1 MVIHI
6 LSRWTDLKKRIK
18 MKELTIR
25 EKAAIALYLCFDDVS
40 PRDMLRVA
48 RDATLAETN
57 ALKDLPASAS
67 RWFHSERIQT
77 YLRGQ
82 ELLRDE
88 KQAKE
93 RRAIEAEILSK
104 INATNPG
111 TKIGGDIDY
120 SNPRNREQ
128 LYNEII
134 DKSKND
140 PRTQLDA
147 AKMFEQIQKD
157 NREAASTHQKHVR
170 YYLPL
175 RCESCVLYRKAKEA
189 REKQVK

>member
-1 MVIHI
+1 
-6 LSRWTDLKKRIK
+6 
-18 MKELTIR
+18 MKDLTIR
-25 EKAAIALYLCFDDVS
+25 EKAAVALYLSDPKNVS

-48 RDATLAETN
+48 RDTTIAETDS
-57 ALKDLPASAS
+57 LKDVWASAS

-77 YLRGQ
+77 YLRGK
-82 ELLRDE
+82 ELLQEER
-88 KQAKE
+88 QAKE
-93 RRAIEAEILSK
+93 RQAIEAEILSK

-111 TKIGGDIDY
+111 TTIRGDIDY
-120 SNPRNREQ
+120 SNPRLREQ

-134 DKSKND
+134 GKSND
-140 PRTQLDA
+140 PRIQLDA

-157 NREAASTHQKHVR
+157 NREAASTHQKQVR

-189 REKQVK
+189 REKQVE

>member
-1 MVIHI
+1 
-6 LSRWTDLKKRIK
+6 
-18 MKELTIR
+18 MKDLTIR
-25 EKAAIALYLCFDDVS
+25 EKAAVALYLSDPKNVS

-48 RDATLAETN
+48 RDTTIAETDS
-57 ALKDLPASAS
+57 LKDVWASAS

-93 RRAIEAEILSK
+93 RQAIEAEVFSK
-104 INATNPG
+104 INVTNPG
-111 TKIGGDIDY
+111 TKIGGGIDY
-120 SNPRNREQ
+120 SNPRNRER

-134 DKSKND
+134 SQSKND
-140 PRTQLDA
+140 PKTALDA

-157 NREAASTHQKHVR
+157 NREAAVTPQKQVR

-175 RCESCVLYRKAKEA
+175 RCESCVLYQKAKE
-189 REKQVK
+189 RHGDKQPR